1 MSMSAAK
8 AGPKLFSCLCGG
20 PQAMEY
26 MQNPNAMREMMRSQD
41 LAMSQIENHPEGF
54 NALRR
59 MYEDVQVS
67 KHGAS

>member
-1 MSMSAAK
+1 
-8 AGPKLFSCLCGG
+8 
-20 PQAMEY
+20 MEY

-67 KHGAS
+67 NNAMM